1 MSTEALL
8 LNAQKQIEMLK
19 QDLENANKKNEL
31 LEAEKMELQIE
42 NQTLQGKVEKITR
55 SLHDMTAQVKI
66 ATTNTI
72 QLQARRSEDIT
83 KKVEDFAKTVI
94 FRNYKFFH
102 PHKPEELQK
111 AMQYCWTIFSASVS
125 MDNQD
130 LDKDNFIYLYQGV
143 VTHAVSEAR
152 TYCQTQGKKAAYGKF
167 IFPIQSISI
176 PFFENSSF

>member
-1 MSTEALL
+1 MSTEAL

-102 PHKPEELQK
+102 PHKPQELQN
-111 AMQYCWTIFSASVS
+111 AMFRCWTFLSARIDSL
-125 MDNQD
+125 D
-130 LDKDNFIYLYQGV
+130 LDKETFIFLYQGV
-143 VTHAVSEAR
+143 VTHFISDAC